1 MRKLFAAVC
10 LLLAACTAT
19 PPPEEPTGPYF
30 STTFRPVAE
39 NGEVIAIDVATRVVG
54 PEGKTFGLMAPI
66 VYPGSTGVV
75 DRMTNLTVAD
85 REGALP
91 LKIRNDPRA
100 LGGFPYFRHFTATRD
115 VVYPVTVT
123 YRALVQPKGSPSGP
137 PFGIRP
143 SGGGVSG
150 AGSTFIMI
158 PEGIGNMPATVRWDL
173 SGLPPGSIGVA
184 SFGEGEQVVS
194 QGPAQLW
201 QAWYLA
207 GPAPRYPA
215 EGGDAQGFSAAW
227 LGKFPFD
234 AQAEMQWAGKL
245 YAYLGKS
252 FAYLDPPPRY
262 RVFMRYLET
271 PPIGGGTALNNSFML
286 STGVGGKDTK
296 PRATFA
302 HEMIHMWV
310 GGIEGPDGVTS
321 WFSEGL
327 TTYYTALLPARG
339 GFFTPEEQAAQIT
352 AIAKGYWAAPARNW
366 SAAKIAEAGF
376 TDEITRHVPYNRS
389 ALYFADL
396 DAKIYAKSKGERRL
410 IDMLQPMFEYRNK
423 GSKFTQAAWVAMLTL
438 ELGPEAEKQFKN
450 VIIDG
455 KDITPVADAFGPC
468 FERRERVYDA
478 DKESVVGYEWV
489 RKRGVEED
497 TCREW

>member
-1 MRKLFAAVC
+1 
-10 LLLAACTAT
+10 
-19 PPPEEPTGPYF
+19 
-30 STTFRPVAE
+30 
-39 NGEVIAIDVATRVVG
+39 
-54 PEGKTFGLMAPI
+54 
-66 VYPGSTGVV
+66 
-75 DRMTNLTVAD
+75 
-85 REGALP
+85 
-91 LKIRNDPRA
+91 
-100 LGGFPYFRHFTATRD
+100 
-115 VVYPVTVT
+115 
-123 YRALVQPKGSPSGP
+123 
-137 PFGIRP
+137 
-143 SGGGVSG
+143 
-150 AGSTFIMI
+150 
-158 PEGIGNMPATVRWDL
+158 
-173 SGLPPGSIGVA
+173 
-184 SFGEGEQVVS
+184 
-194 QGPAQLW
+194 
-201 QAWYLA
+201 
-207 GPAPRYPA
+207 
-215 EGGDAQGFSAAW
+215 
-227 LGKFPFD
+227 
-234 AQAEMQWAGKL
+234 
-245 YAYLGKS
+245 
-252 FAYLDPPPRY
+252 
-262 RVFMRYLET
+262 MRYLET